1 MPAIQKLLHELVEE
15 LPDKEAAEVVDFIE
29 YLKLKKE
36 KELYRELQ
44 REPIDMAIL
53 DVILENRDTVLYI
66 IFSNFINKEFVHKEE
81 VFEPFVTTSD
91 TGESDANNIG
101 LGLAIVKKII
111 TMHGGRVALRE
122 SQENKFEIEIVLLK

>member
-1 MPAIQKLLHELVEE
+1 
-15 LPDKEAAEVVDFIE
+15 
-29 YLKLKKE
+29 
-36 KELYRELQ
+36 
-44 REPIDMAIL
+44 MAIL

-91 TGESDANNIG
+91 TGKSDANNIG